1 MKKRM
6 LAAAM
11 AAVMAV
17 SLAGCSGGD
26 KTTETPAGNAGTE
39 AGKENSGSEIERK
52 EYTLVYAAELAH
64 INYLKS
70 SLSTC
75 TRFTENYIDGL
86 VGFDKYGVVK
96 PALAPAGRFPMT
108 VSPTPSI

>member
-26 KTTETPAGNAGTE
+26 ETTETPAGNAGTE
-39 AGKENSGSEIERK
+39 AGKENSGSEI
-52 EYTLVYAAELAH
+52 
-64 INYLKS
+64 
-70 SLSTC
+70 
-75 TRFTENYIDGL
+75 
-86 VGFDKYGVVK
+86 
-96 PALAPAGRFPMT
+96 
-108 VSPTPSI
+108 

>member
-26 KTTETPAGNAGTE
+26 KTTETPAGKAGTE
-39 AGKENSGSEIERK
+39 AGKENSGSEIE
-52 EYTLVYAAELAH
+52 
-64 INYLKS
+64 
-70 SLSTC
+70 
-75 TRFTENYIDGL
+75 
-86 VGFDKYGVVK
+86 
-96 PALAPAGRFPMT
+96 
-108 VSPTPSI
+108 

>member
-70 SLSTC
+70 SLSTSVP
-75 TRFTENYIDGL
+75 GL
-86 VGFDKYGVVK
+86 RKTTSTVWW
-96 PALAPAGRFPMT
+96 ALISTAL
-108 VSPTPSI
+108 

>member
-52 EYTLVYAAELAH
+52 EYTLAPVPGLR
-64 INYLKS
+64 KTT
-70 SLSTC
+70 ST
-75 TRFTENYIDGL
+75 
-86 VGFDKYGVVK
+86 VWW
-96 PALAPAGRFPMT
+96 ALISTAL
-108 VSPTPSI
+108 